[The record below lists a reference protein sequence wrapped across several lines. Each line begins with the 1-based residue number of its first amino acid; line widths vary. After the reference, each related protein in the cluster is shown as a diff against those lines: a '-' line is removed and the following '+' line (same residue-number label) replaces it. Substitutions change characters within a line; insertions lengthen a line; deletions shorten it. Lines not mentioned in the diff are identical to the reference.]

1 MRRNGLR
8 TVGMILALFAV
19 PPLALAQIK
28 IGFVDLQ
35 QVISQ
40 SKRGQ
45 AARAEVA
52 AEASRKQKE
61 VDAREEE
68 IKKLEAELQKHS
80 AILSDQARKE
90 KEELIRQKLRDLRR
104 TAEDFN
110 RDLAKREGELVNE
123 LLKEISAVVQE
134 YGKEKGYMLILE
146 RQQAGVLYSG
156 QGVDLTQEI
165 IQRFDAKKK

>member
-1 MRRNGLR
+1 
-8 TVGMILALFAV
+8 MILALLAV
-19 PPLALAQIK
+19 PPLASAQIK

-68 IKKLEAELQKHS
+68 IKKLEAELQKQS

-110 RDLAKREGELVNE
+110 RDLAKRESELVNE

-134 YGKEKGYMLILE
+134 YGKEKGYVLILE

-156 QGVDLTQEI
+156 QGVDLTLEI
-165 IQRFDAKKK
+165 VQRFDAKKK